1 MVSVYGI
8 QSEIASLQLKK
19 LGKPSAYFP
28 PQIINYLK
36 SNKTSAPPKVS
47 GKEDACWDGQHWLW
61 DKLVHKQVL
70 SGSSIA

>member
-1 MVSVYGI
+1 MSLQKLEAWTPGGLGAASHSHGVCVCVSVYGI

-36 SNKTSAPPKVS
+36 SN
-47 GKEDACWDGQHWLW
+47 
-61 DKLVHKQVL
+61 
-70 SGSSIA
+70 